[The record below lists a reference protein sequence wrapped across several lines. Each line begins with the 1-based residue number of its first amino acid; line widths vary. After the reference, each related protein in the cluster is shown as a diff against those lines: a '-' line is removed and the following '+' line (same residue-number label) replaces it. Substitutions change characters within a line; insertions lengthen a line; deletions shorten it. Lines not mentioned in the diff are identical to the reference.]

1 MSSLPQEPLPPGG
14 HLEVSVG
21 QQLARA
27 KSWDPADEPVIDDL
41 TDDEEAEFLAAIA
54 R

>member
-1 MSSLPQEPLPPGG
+1 MSSLPQEPLSPGG
-14 HLEVSVG
+14 HLELPVE

-27 KSWDPADEPVIDDL
+27 KSRDPADEPVIDDL
-41 TDDEEAEFLAAIA
+41 TDDEESEFLAAIA

>member
-1 MSSLPQEPLPPGG
+1 VE
-14 HLEVSVG
+14 

-27 KSWDPADEPVIDDL
+27 KSWDPADESVIDDL

>member
-1 MSSLPQEPLPPGG
+1 MSSLPQEPLPLGR
-14 HLEVSVG
+14 HLELPVG

-41 TDDEEAEFLAAIA
+41 TDDEEAQFLAAIV

>member
-1 MSSLPQEPLPPGG
+1 MSSLPQEPLPPAG
-14 HLEVSVG
+14 HLELPVQ

-27 KSWDPADEPVIDDL
+27 KSWDSADEPVINDL